1 MKKSL
6 LVLMV
11 LFFSIS
17 NINAQFEAG
26 KSYAGPAVGLS
37 FLGSTLAFGASYEY
51 GMSVD
56 EIGVDAPGV
65 LGIGGIVRYWS
76 YDEGFFSYS
85 DLLIAAQGNYHFV
98 LENNK
103 IDPYLGLVIGYDV
116 GSFDWDGPFG
126 SIYDDSYGG
135 FVFGAQA
142 GVRYWFSPTM
152 AVNARLGTG
161 SNSGS
166 TLDVGVDFKF

>member
-1 MKKSL
+1 MKKIL
-6 LVLMV
+6 L
-11 LFFSIS
+11 LFIAFLFTASIS
-17 NINAQFEAG
+17 FAQFEAG

-37 FLGSTLAFGASYEY
+37 FLGSTLSFGASYEY
-51 GMSVD
+51 GMSVK
-56 EIGVDAPGV
+56 EIGFDAPGV

-76 YDEGFFSYS
+76 YDVGYWSYS

-98 LENNK
+98 LDNKK
-103 IDPYLGLVIGYDV
+103 IDPYLGLVLGYDIGTFDV
-116 GSFDWDGPFG
+116 GDNFFG
-126 SIYDDSYGG
+126 DTSYGG
-135 FVFGAQA
+135 FVFGAQFGA
-142 GVRYWFSPTM
+142 RYWISPTM